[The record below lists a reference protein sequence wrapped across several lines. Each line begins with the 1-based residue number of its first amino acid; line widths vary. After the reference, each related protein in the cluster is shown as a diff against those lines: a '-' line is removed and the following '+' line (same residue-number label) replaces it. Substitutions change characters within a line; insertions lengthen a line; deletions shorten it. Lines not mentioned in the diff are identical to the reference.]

1 MVTKLVRILSGIVG
15 WLRTTTSLLVELTAL
30 ALIGIGVGMVSVPA
44 ALIVMGVAVILAIE
58 TSA

>member
-1 MVTKLVRILSGIVG
+1 MVTALVRIVRGCVA
-15 WLRTTTSLLVELTAL
+15 WLREASSLVIELLAL
-30 ALIGIGVGMVSVPA
+30 ALVGVGVGMVSVPA